1 MADELLERKQ
11 NTLAEILA
19 NVPKKDTYGTD
30 HGSGNPN
37 LQPGELR
44 AVWKKRGQ
52 ERSKCGEFEAPQRQT
67 AETRVIQPENAALRC
82 LKGDVR

>member
-11 NTLAEILA
+11 KTSAEILA
-19 NVPKKDTYGTD
+19 NVPKKDPYGPD

-44 AVWKKRGQ
+44 AVWEK
-52 ERSKCGEFEAPQRQT
+52 
-67 AETRVIQPENAALRC
+67 
-82 LKGDVR
+82 